1 MGGSATVTPGAVVSV
16 RHTTGTT
23 HEAAASEDHV
33 PGMCSIDLARFVP
46 FSDELLSAFWFA
58 AARP

>member
-1 MGGSATVTPGAVVSV
+1 MVSV

-33 PGMCSIDLARFVP
+33 PGMCSIDLVRFVP
-46 FSDELLSAFWFA
+46 FSDELLSAFRFA

>member
-1 MGGSATVTPGAVVSV
+1 
-16 RHTTGTT
+16 
-23 HEAAASEDHV
+23 
-33 PGMCSIDLARFVP
+33 MCSIDLARFVP